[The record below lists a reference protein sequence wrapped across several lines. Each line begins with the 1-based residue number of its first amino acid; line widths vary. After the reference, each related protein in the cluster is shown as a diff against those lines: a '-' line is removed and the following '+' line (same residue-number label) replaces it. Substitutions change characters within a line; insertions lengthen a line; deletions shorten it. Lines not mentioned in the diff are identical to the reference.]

1 MTDNFITKTIHNV
14 ESLLA
19 GKSTFNDVEADEF
32 KMIGDGISS
41 LAAPL
46 QPAAQILFT
55 SLREGVSLLVGAGQ
69 TALGPILAETS
80 DEQSTQ
86 VLNMLSAM
94 GVPMPRP
101 GTPLGVAEQAALVTG
116 INGLKAF
123 LDRIGLHIM
132 TVSAT
137 APAAKQAEPDPQ

>member
-1 MTDNFITKTIHNV
+1 MTNFITETIHNV

-32 KMIGDGISS
+32 KMIGDGINA

-46 QPAAQILFT
+46 QPAAHIMFDA
-55 SLREGVSLLVGAGQ
+55 LRAGVSGLVGAGQ
-69 TALGPILAETS
+69 TALGPILAQSS
-80 DEQSTQ
+80 DKQADE
-86 VLNMLSAM
+86 VLNLLSAM

-116 INGLKAF
+116 INGLKTF

-132 TVSAT
+132 TVSGM
-137 APAAKQAEPDPQ
+137 PAEPPTNA